1 MKKFEVYFSQKGEYK
16 TVDENWLENV
26 DTIGISSI
34 EYDEVDRLYIVYRKG
49 SPYEKHVVYKKV
61 FGNWA
66 FPTTLV

>member
-1 MKKFEVYFSQKGEYK
+1 MKEFEVYFSQKGEYR

-26 DTIGISSI
+26 DTRGISSI
-34 EYDEVDRLYIVYRKG
+34 EYDEVDRLYVVYRKG

-66 FPTTLV
+66 FPTTLA